1 VSQDRLLEVA
11 DQLRRRLVPGDLD
24 ATLLAITSAAVDLL
38 PDVDFASITVND
50 RRGPIRAVAPT
61 DPMILHLDRGQY
73 DCQEGPCYE
82 AATESVHVV
91 SSDLAAERRWPCY
104 APIALAA
111 GVNAQAGIRLFE
123 NRGTLGALNLYSTR
137 LGAFADLAPIGA
149 LFSSQAAM
157 ALAYAHEIQ
166 NLNEAVRTRKTIG
179 QAIGIVMER
188 YALTDERAFA
198 FLARLSQNGN
208 VKLRVVAEQI
218 VAAVDKDAARRARP
232 KDGG

>member
-1 VSQDRLLEVA
+1 MSQDRLLEVA

-24 ATLLAITSAAVDLL
+24 ATLQAITSAAVDLL
-38 PDVDFASITVND
+38 PDVDFASITVNQ

-61 DPMILHLDRGQY
+61 DPMIVDLDRGQY

-137 LGAFADLAPIGA
+137 PGAFADLAPIGA
-149 LFSSQAAM
+149 LGRIRDGVLHLSAVVLTADGTQRLAA
-157 ALAYAHEIQ
+157 A
-166 NLNEAVRTRKTIG
+166 
-179 QAIGIVMER
+179 
-188 YALTDERAFA
+188 D
-198 FLARLSQNGN
+198 NGSPDDPES
-208 VKLRVVAEQI
+208 LGRRVAEKLLEQG
-218 VAAVDKDAARRARP
+218 AAELIDEGRSNLSS
-232 KDGG
+232 